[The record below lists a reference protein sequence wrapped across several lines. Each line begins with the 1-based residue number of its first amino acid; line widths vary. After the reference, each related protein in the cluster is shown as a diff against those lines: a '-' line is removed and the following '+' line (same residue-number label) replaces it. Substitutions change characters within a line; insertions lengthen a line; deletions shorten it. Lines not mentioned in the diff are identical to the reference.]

1 MAVLATDNF
10 NRANSADLG
19 TSWDV
24 MTAETAF
31 NISANAAVPSNP
43 ASDASESYN
52 AVAWPNDQYSQAL
65 IPVVGTGGQT
75 TGTGVALRMSTTA
88 RTYYRIVVA
97 SSGTEIAKFVA
108 GVYTSLATD
117 ATVWANGDTAY
128 ASAVG
133 TTLQVRRNGINLL
146 STTDSAIASGRAG
159 ITHSSASQ
167 AGVNLDNWEG
177 GDFVAAATNPA
188 LLHYNLSNQFGQRQV
203 VPVPM

>member
-1 MAVLATDNF
+1 
-10 NRANSADLG
+10 
-19 TSWDV
+19 
-24 MTAETAF
+24 MTGETAF
-31 NISANAAVPSNP
+31 NISANAAIPSSSG
-43 ASDASESYN
+43 SDASESYN

-65 IPVVGTGGQT
+65 IPVVGTGALT

-133 TTLQVRRNGINLL
+133 TTLQVRRNGSNLL

-159 ITHSSASQ
+159 ITHSSTSQ
-167 AGVNLDNWEG
+167 VGVNLDNWEG
-177 GDFVAAATNPA
+177 GDFAAPLGVVIFFAFRWLPLVLSRMMAAFTA
-188 LLHYNLSNQFGQRQV
+188 LVHYNLSNQFGQRQV
-203 VPVPM
+203 VPGPM

>member
-1 MAVLATDNF
+1 
-10 NRANSADLG
+10 
-19 TSWDV
+19 
-24 MTAETAF
+24 MTGETAF
-31 NISANAAVPSNP
+31 NISANAAIPSSSG
-43 ASDASESYN
+43 SDASESYN
-52 AVAWPNDQYSQAL
+52 AVAWPNDQYAQVL
-65 IPVVGTGGQT
+65 IPVVGTGALT

-133 TTLQVRRNGINLL
+133 TTLQVRRNGSNLL

-159 ITHSSASQ
+159 ITHSSTSQ
-167 AGVNLDNWEG
+167 VGVNLDNWEG
-177 GDFVAAATNPA
+177 GDFAAPLGVVIFFAFRWLPLVLSRMMAAFTA
-188 LLHYNLSNQFGQRQV
+188 LVHYNLSNQFGQRQV
-203 VPVPM
+203 VPGPM